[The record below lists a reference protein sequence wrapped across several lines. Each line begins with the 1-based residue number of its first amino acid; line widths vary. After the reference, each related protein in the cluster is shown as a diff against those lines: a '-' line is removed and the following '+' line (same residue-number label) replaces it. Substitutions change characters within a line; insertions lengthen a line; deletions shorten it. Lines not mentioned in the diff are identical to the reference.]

1 MFIGDYWVSEA
12 EVIIKDINNEN
23 VEQLPEDDDAA
34 GDSSFKTKSK
44 RKSKS
49 KSRPTRSLRGS
60 LIPAVKSE
68 RDPVMTKLS
77 SIIEPMKDAFFVAR
91 LHPKEYADYC
101 ASMRESNKLTD
112 VAEKETERLKM
123 MNDAGISEGGK
134 SSSSSGK
141 GKGVGDDQAGTE
153 AAPSDGP
160 KDGPAQSSSDAAASS
175 QTSTTVE
182 IKVENQNQMNVE
194 VDPRGQKGAAN
205 GEVNAE
211 SKEADSKIEIPIEP
225 LPSEPAGE
233 ETMDCDTKD
242 DEQDAPPLTPSTGSR
257 ISRRVKGR
265 GVKNEAP
272 SSSGPAANAL
282 EETEGSDVSSE
293 AAADKVAGSG
303 TVSPVGLVDSE
314 SKAAD
319 DEVQAQPASDG
330 KAATA
335 LVGKESEMST
345 VKIESD
351 LLDVKEEASS
361 SGAASDSVGVKQDP
375 DSASSS
381 SSVSKPPPF
390 AIPGTA
396 KVEIIKGVFLTDD
409 TEDVDDTLESEHFD
423 TRQSFLNLCQGNHY
437 QFDQL
442 RRAKHTSMMV
452 LYHMH
457 NPDAPKFVSN
467 CNVCHR
473 DILVGHKY
481 RCEPCEQDYCPAC
494 YGVHGA
500 RVHVHPLRAMAVTA
514 VLAPPTLTDEQRRQ
528 RQQAIDLHLT
538 LLVHASSCVLGSD
551 CKSRH
556 CQKMKVRKKFRN
568 PNLPCLPHCL
578 RASLPPSPTPLARE
592 VINTKTPHCI
602 INFSLHQEILSH
614 SKTCTVT
621 TKRGC
626 PICKR
631 IQNLINMHSRSCR
644 NDKCIVPNCK
654 ELKDHFK

>member
-1 MFIGDYWVSEA
+1 MSTLALRQPFIPNFVRDFCFILSSFVGDYWVSEA

-60 LIPAVKSE
+60 LMPAVKSE

-123 MNDAGISEGGK
+123 MKDAGISEGGK
-134 SSSSSGK
+134 GSSSSGK
-141 GKGVGDDQAGTE
+141 GAGVGEDQAGTE
-153 AAPSDGP
+153 SAPADGM
-160 KDGPAQSSSDAAASS
+160 KEGPAQSLSEGAAINSSISPQN
-175 QTSTTVE
+175 QTTIE
-182 IKVENQNQMNVE
+182 IKLENQQQMDIE
-194 VDPRGQKGAAN
+194 GDPRGQQGANN

-211 SKEADSKIEIPIEP
+211 SKEMDTKIEIPIEP
-225 LPSEPAGE
+225 LPSEPTGE
-233 ETMDCDTKD
+233 ETMDCDNKD
-242 DEQDAPPLTPSTGSR
+242 DEQDAPPLTPHTGSR

-272 SSSGPAANAL
+272 SSSGPATNSL

-314 SKAAD
+314 SKTAD
-319 DEVQAQPASDG
+319 DEIQTQLATDG
-330 KAATA
+330 KSA
-335 LVGKESEMST
+335 LPPVGKETEMSI
-345 VKIESD
+345 VKVESD
-351 LLDVKEEASS
+351 LLDVKEEALS
-361 SGAASDSVGVKQDP
+361 SGSAADGIAMKIDP

-381 SSVSKPPPF
+381 SAITKPPPF

-494 YGVHGA
+494 YGIHGA

-556 CQKMKVRKKFRN
+556 CQKMKVSWTFSI
-568 PNLPCLPHCL
+568 LYM
-578 RASLPPSPTPLARE
+578 PT
-592 VINTKTPHCI
+592 CM
-602 INFSLHQEILSH
+602 
-614 SKTCTVT
+614 
-621 TKRGC
+621 
-626 PICKR
+626 PICLS
-631 IQNLINMHSRSCR
+631 ICMPTYLLACQ
-644 NDKCIVPNCK
+644 V
-654 ELKDHFK
+654 FYFT

>member
-1 MFIGDYWVSEA
+1 MSDFYFTLSLLVGDYWVSEA

-60 LIPAVKSE
+60 LMPAVKSE

-101 ASMRESNKLTD
+101 ASMRENNKLTD
-112 VAEKETERLKM
+112 VAEKESERLKM
-123 MNDAGISEGGK
+123 MKDAGISEGGK
-134 SSSSSGK
+134 GSSSSGK
-141 GKGVGDDQAGTE
+141 GAVVVEDQAGTE
-153 AAPSDGP
+153 SAPADGM
-160 KDGPAQSSSDAAASS
+160 KEGPAQSLSEGATSSSIPPQNQA
-175 QTSTTVE
+175 TIE
-182 IKVENQNQMNVE
+182 IKLENQHHMDIE
-194 VDPRGQKGAAN
+194 IDPRGQQGSNN

-211 SKEADSKIEIPIEP
+211 SKEMDTKIEIPIEP
-225 LPSEPAGE
+225 LPSEPTGE
-233 ETMDCDTKD
+233 ETMDCDNKD
-242 DEQDAPPLTPSTGSR
+242 DEQDAPPLTPHTGSR

-272 SSSGPAANAL
+272 SSSGPATNSL

-314 SKAAD
+314 SKTAD
-319 DEVQAQPASDG
+319 DEIQTQLATDG
-330 KAATA
+330 KSA
-335 LVGKESEMST
+335 LPPVGEETEMSV

-351 LLDVKEEASS
+351 LLEVKEEALS
-361 SGAASDSVGVKQDP
+361 SGAAADGVAMKTEP

-381 SSVSKPPPF
+381 SAITKPPPF

-494 YGVHGA
+494 YGIHGA

-556 CQKMKVRKKFRN
+556 CQKMKVRGGMS
-568 PNLPCLPHCL
+568 CLPVCL
-578 RASLPPSPTPLARE
+578 
-592 VINTKTPHCI
+592 
-602 INFSLHQEILSH
+602 
-614 SKTCTVT
+614 
-621 TKRGC
+621 
-626 PICKR
+626 PIYLLTYQSACMPVCKV
-631 IQNLINMHSRSCR
+631 SY
-644 NDKCIVPNCK
+644 
-654 ELKDHFK
+654 FK

>member
-1 MFIGDYWVSEA
+1 MSDFYFTLSLLVGDYWVSEA

-60 LIPAVKSE
+60 LMPAVKSE

-101 ASMRESNKLTD
+101 ASMRENNKLTD
-112 VAEKETERLKM
+112 VAEKESERLKM
-123 MNDAGISEGGK
+123 MKDAGISEGGK
-134 SSSSSGK
+134 GSSSSGK
-141 GKGVGDDQAGTE
+141 GAVVVEDQAGTE
-153 AAPSDGP
+153 SAPADGM
-160 KDGPAQSSSDAAASS
+160 KEGPAQSLSEGATSSSIPPQNQA
-175 QTSTTVE
+175 TIE
-182 IKVENQNQMNVE
+182 IKLENQHHMDIE
-194 VDPRGQKGAAN
+194 IDPRGQQGSNN

-211 SKEADSKIEIPIEP
+211 SKEMDTKIEIPIEP
-225 LPSEPAGE
+225 LPSEPTGE
-233 ETMDCDTKD
+233 ETMDCDNKD
-242 DEQDAPPLTPSTGSR
+242 DEQDAPPLTPHTGSR

-272 SSSGPAANAL
+272 SSSGPATNSL

-314 SKAAD
+314 SKTAD
-319 DEVQAQPASDG
+319 DEIQTQLATDG
-330 KAATA
+330 KSA
-335 LVGKESEMST
+335 LPPVGEETEMSV

-351 LLDVKEEASS
+351 LLEVKEEALS
-361 SGAASDSVGVKQDP
+361 SGAAADGVAMKTEP

-381 SSVSKPPPF
+381 SAITKPPPF
-390 AIPGTA
+390 AIPCTA

-494 YGVHGA
+494 YGIHGA

-556 CQKMKVRKKFRN
+556 CQKMKVRGGMS
-568 PNLPCLPHCL
+568 CLPVCL
-578 RASLPPSPTPLARE
+578 
-592 VINTKTPHCI
+592 
-602 INFSLHQEILSH
+602 
-614 SKTCTVT
+614 
-621 TKRGC
+621 
-626 PICKR
+626 PIYLLTYQSACMPVCKV
-631 IQNLINMHSRSCR
+631 SY
-644 NDKCIVPNCK
+644 
-654 ELKDHFK
+654 FK

>member
-1 MFIGDYWVSEA
+1 MCVGDYWVSEA
-12 EVIIKDINNEN
+12 EVIIKDLNNEN

-60 LIPAVKSE
+60 LMPAVKSE

-123 MNDAGISEGGK
+123 MKDAGISEGGK
-134 SSSSSGK
+134 GSSSSGK
-141 GKGVGDDQAGTE
+141 GAGVGEDQTGTDS
-153 AAPSDGP
+153 APADGS
-160 KDGPAQSSSDAAASS
+160 KEGPAQSSSDAATSS
-175 QTSTTVE
+175 SLSAQNSTNIE
-182 IKVENQNQMNVE
+182 IKLENQQQMDVE
-194 VDPRGQKGAAN
+194 GDPRGQQSTAN
-205 GEVNAE
+205 GEINAE
-211 SKEADSKIEIPIEP
+211 SKETDSKIDIPIEP

-233 ETMDCDTKD
+233 ETMDCDNKE

-272 SSSGPAANAL
+272 SSSGPATNAL

-293 AAADKVAGSG
+293 AAADKAAGSG

-314 SKAAD
+314 SKTAD
-319 DEVQAQPASDG
+319 DEIQAQPAP
-330 KAATA
+330 
-335 LVGKESEMST
+335 LQPVGKEIELST

-361 SGAASDSVGVKQDP
+361 SSAAVDGAVVKPDP

-381 SSVSKPPPF
+381 SSASKPPPF

-494 YGVHGA
+494 YGIHGA

-556 CQKMKVRKKFRN
+556 CQKMKVRLTFCYIRLTAWI
-568 PNLPCLPHCL
+568 PVRLPVHLPLPSSSRASYQHLIIPLYYHCL
-578 RASLPPSPTPLARE
+578 LF
-592 VINTKTPHCI
+592 
-602 INFSLHQEILSH
+602 FSLLVLR
-614 SKTCTVT
+614 K
-621 TKRGC
+621 
-626 PICKR
+626 
-631 IQNLINMHSRSCR
+631 
-644 NDKCIVPNCK
+644 
-654 ELKDHFK
+654 F